1 MTSKF
6 LPVFVDNALAENEE
20 LLPEV
25 LSARCPLGTIL
36 TFCSNFRIAGIGDLF
51 LTATPRT
58 FHQRLHQSSRAFA
71 HFLSRADEA
80 GQRTSKALPF
90 FDAIAC
96 GDLEGAGLIARDARH
111 TWAQGEEYEE
121 DFLFVE
127 FLMRHFFL
135 RASPA
140 DSQALLTRYA
150 KALQDAEDIRLELCR
165 ALLGKDEEA
174 FGQALEQFLSEREDH
189 YEALAEDESVTDEV
203 RFTEGLLSVEGLALV
218 RLAESQGL
226 ATEEDY
232 LHIPSIARELPAA
245 ELPPDSWRR
254 ISL

>member
-6 LPVFVDNALAENEE
+6 LPIFVDNALAENEE
-20 LLPEV
+20 LLSEV
-25 LSARCPLGTIL
+25 LSARCPLGTIV
-36 TFCSNFRIAGIGDLF
+36 TFCRNFRIAGIGDLF
-51 LTATPRT
+51 LTATSRT
-58 FHQRLHQSSRAFA
+58 FHQRLHQSGRAFA
-71 HFLSRADEA
+71 HFLSRAEEA
-80 GQRTSKALPF
+80 RQRTSRALPF

-127 FLMRHFFL
+127 FLMQHFFL
-135 RASPA
+135 RASSE
-140 DSQALLTRYA
+140 DCQALLKRYA
-150 KALQDAEDIRLELCR
+150 KALQDAEDIRLEICR
-165 ALLGKDEEA
+165 ALLEKDEQA
-174 FGQALEQFLSEREDH
+174 FGKSLEQFLLEREDY
-189 YEALAEDESVTDEV
+189 YELLAEQESVEDEE

-218 RLAESQGL
+218 RLGESQGL

-232 LHIPSIARELPAA
+232 LHIPSIAREPPPTG
-245 ELPPDSWRR
+245 LPPDSWRR

>member
-1 MTSKF
+1 MTSEF
-6 LPVFVDNALAENEE
+6 LPVFVNNALAENED

-25 LSARCPLGTIL
+25 HSARCPLGTVL
-36 TFCSNFRIAGIGDLF
+36 TFCRNFRIAGIGDLF

-58 FHQRLHQSSRAFA
+58 LHKRLHQSSRAFV
-71 HFLSRADEA
+71 HFLSRADA
-80 GQRTSKALPF
+80 SLQRTSQALPF
-90 FDAIAC
+90 FDAIAG
-96 GDLEGAGLIARDARH
+96 GDIEGAALIAHDARH

-127 FLMRHFFL
+127 VLMQHFFL

-140 DSQALLTRYA
+140 DTQALLARYA

-165 ALLGKDEEA
+165 ALLEKDEEA
-174 FGQALEQFLSEREDH
+174 FGQALQQFLSERHDH
-189 YEALAEDESVTDEV
+189 YELLAEKESVAEEV

-218 RLAESQGL
+218 RLAEAQGL

-232 LHIPSIARELPAA
+232 LHIPSIVRELPTA